1 MNHFT
6 IEGPLNE
13 WIVLFHGTGGNEYS
27 LLQIA
32 GDIEPNAHVLSFL
45 GDVDE
50 GANRRFFAPLKAG
63 TLDRADFDARIDAF
77 LKDWPQLRPEQ
88 ATRITFM
95 GFSNGANFVLGLLEK
110 APAIADR
117 VVLLHPS
124 NLAYTFTEGSNA
136 QIIVTSGAMDT
147 LALPGDTMKLT
158 KQLEAVFP
166 NTTLK
171 LLDGAHGMTEQ
182 EITYLQ
188 DTLR

>member
-110 APAIADR
+110 EPAIADR

-147 LALPGDTMKLT
+147 LALPGDIMKLT

>member
-77 LKDWPQLRPEQ
+77 LKDWRQLRPEQ

-110 APAIADR
+110 EPAIADR

>member
-110 APAIADR
+110 EPAIADR

-124 NLAYTFTEGSNA
+124 NLAYTFTEGSNT

-158 KQLEAVFP
+158 KQLETVFP